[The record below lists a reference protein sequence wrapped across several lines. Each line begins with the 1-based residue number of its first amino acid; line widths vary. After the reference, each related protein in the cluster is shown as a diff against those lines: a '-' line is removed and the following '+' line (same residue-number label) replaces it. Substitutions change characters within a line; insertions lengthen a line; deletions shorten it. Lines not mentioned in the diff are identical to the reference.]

1 MPNLR
6 DPLTL
11 PVILACLALSAL
23 AHPIHA
29 QIEDAM
35 GVGSLIRVHTSDF
48 SVLGDV
54 SRLSESGVTLA
65 RPGRDPLSVE
75 WSQVS
80 RLEMSTVNGHS
91 AKGGALIGFV
101 GGMAFAVLVAARNET
116 GDDLV
121 GWIAAGTL
129 VFALPAAAVGA
140 LIGRFTP
147 RRGWTEIPVPGSGP

>member
-6 DPLTL
+6 DPFTL

-23 AHPIHA
+23 AHPTHA
-29 QIEDAM
+29 QIGDAM

-48 SVLGDV
+48 SAVGDV
-54 SRLSESGVTLA
+54 SRLSDSGVTLA

-80 RLEMSTVNGHS
+80 RVELSTVEGHF
-91 AKGGALIGFV
+91 AKRGALIGFV
-101 GGMAFAVLVAARNET
+101 GGMTFAVVVATQNDT
-116 GDDLV
+116 GDDLG

-129 VFALPAAAVGA
+129 VFALPATAVGA